1 MEELI
6 KYIEKLKADARATEL
21 YAIRLQ
27 TSGAK
32 YWKGQQDMAN
42 LILAKIKKSGNDKH

>member
-6 KYIEKLKADARATEL
+6 KYIEKAKAAAREVEL
-21 YAIRLQ
+21 IAIRLK

-32 YWKGQQDMAN
+32 YWKGQQDMAS
-42 LILAKIKKSGNDKH
+42 LILAKIKKEVVFK